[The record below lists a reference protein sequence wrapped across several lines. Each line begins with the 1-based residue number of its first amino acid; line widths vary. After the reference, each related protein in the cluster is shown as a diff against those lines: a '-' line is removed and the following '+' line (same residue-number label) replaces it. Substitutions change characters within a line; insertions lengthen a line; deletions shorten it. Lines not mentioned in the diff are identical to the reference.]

1 MSDRA
6 RRILL
11 LLAVAT
17 ALADS
22 SVVTLALPDILRQFD
37 VQIGEVARV
46 LTSYNAILAVGAVPA
61 AYIARRQPRAVA
73 AVGITVFGVASAV
86 CGLSGS
92 FDLLL
97 GARCIQAVG
106 GALLICAALELLSW
120 RDGDAAAARSWAAA
134 GVAGAAVGPAV
145 GGALTQLA
153 GWEWIFLLQA
163 PVAFAALFALVGDK
177 LPAPARTRGP
187 AGRPHLP
194 ALSALTLLSAALTAA
209 LFLLVLLLVE
219 GWRIE
224 PLAAAVIVS
233 VMPVAAFAAPRIGL
247 RGPVAQA
254 AVGSLLVAGG
264 LLALG
269 LLPGSSPW
277 WTVPPQV
284 LIGLGLGLAVTALT
298 HAALAGRSP
307 QAIHGGWTIAARHTG
322 VVLGLI
328 VLVPIFQADLD
339 HERNQALQ
347 AGTAIVLDAD
357 LPPTLKIGV
366 ARDVVRVV
374 DQADR
379 QIPDINRAFANRK
392 MTPALEAVRSGLL
405 DELDRAATHAFSR
418 SFLAAAALALAS
430 LVVVL
435 VGRREIEL

>member
-1 MSDRA
+1 VSDRA
-6 RRILL
+6 RRSLL

-22 SVVTLALPDILRQFD
+22 SVVTLALPDILRHFN

-46 LTSYNAILAVGAVPA
+46 LTSYNAILALGAIPA
-61 AYIARRQPRAVA
+61 AYLAARRRPQLVA
-73 AVGITVFGVASAV
+73 AIGITVFGVASAV
-86 CGLSGS
+86 CGLAGN

-97 GARCIQAVG
+97 GARCVQAVG
-106 GALLICAALELLSW
+106 GALLICSALELLSL
-120 RDGDAAAARSWAAA
+120 REGEAVAARSWAAA

-163 PVAFAALFALVGDK
+163 PIAFLALLALDGPPHY
-177 LPAPARTRGP
+177 PAFRTA

-233 VMPVAAFAAPRIGL
+233 VMPLAAFAAPRIGL
-247 RGPVAQA
+247 RGAVAEA
-254 AVGSLLVAGG
+254 GVGSLLVAGG

-269 LLPGSSPW
+269 LLPGASPW

-298 HAALAGRSP
+298 HAALQGRSP
-307 QAIHGGWTIAARHTG
+307 QAIHGGWTIAARHLG

-339 HERNQALQ
+339 HERDQALQ
-347 AGTAIVLDAD
+347 AGTAIVLDAN

-379 QIPDINRAFANRK
+379 RIPDINRAFATRK

-418 SFLAAAALALAS
+418 SFLAAAGLALLS

>member
-46 LTSYNAILAVGAVPA
+46 LTSYNAILALGAVPA

-73 AVGITVFGVASAV
+73 AVGIAVFGVASAV

-177 LPAPARTRGP
+177 LPAPVRTRGP
-187 AGRPHLP
+187 AGHPHLP

-233 VMPVAAFAAPRIGL
+233 VMPVAAFAAPRH
-247 RGPVAQA
+247 R
-254 AVGSLLVAGG
+254 
-264 LLALG
+264 
-269 LLPGSSPW
+269 
-277 WTVPPQV
+277 PPR
-284 LIGLGLGLAVTALT
+284 
-298 HAALAGRSP
+298 AGRARRRSDRCSSR
-307 QAIHGGWTIAARHTG
+307 AACS
-322 VVLGLI
+322 
-328 VLVPIFQADLD
+328 
-339 HERNQALQ
+339 
-347 AGTAIVLDAD
+347 
-357 LPPTLKIGV
+357 
-366 ARDVVRVV
+366 
-374 DQADR
+374 
-379 QIPDINRAFANRK
+379 
-392 MTPALEAVRSGLL
+392 RSGSC
-405 DELDRAATHAFSR
+405 RAPR
-418 SFLAAAALALAS
+418 RG
-430 LVVVL
+430 
-435 VGRREIEL
+435 GRCPRRC

>member
-1 MSDRA
+1 VSDRA

-11 LLAVAT
+11 LVAVAT

-22 SVVTLALPDILRQFD
+22 SVVTLALPDILRHFD
-37 VQIGEVARV
+37 TEIGEVSRV
-46 LTSYNAILAVGAVPA
+46 LTSYNAILALGAIPA
-61 AYIARRQPRAVA
+61 AYLAQRRPQPVAVT
-73 AVGITVFGVASAV
+73 GIVVFGVASAV
-86 CGLSGS
+86 CGLAGN
-92 FDLLL
+92 FNLLL

-106 GALLICAALELLSW
+106 GALLNTAALELLSIT
-120 RDGDAAAARSWAAA
+120 DGEAPAARSWAAA

-163 PVAFAALFALVGDK
+163 PIALAALLAIFGRTVS
-177 LPAPARTRGP
+177 PAFRTRGFV
-187 AGRPHLP
+187 RNPHLP
-194 ALSALTLLSAALTAA
+194 ALGALTLLSAALTAA

-224 PLAAAVIVS
+224 PLEAAAIVS
-233 VMPVAAFAAPRIGL
+233 AMPVAAFAAPRVGV
-247 RGPVAQA
+247 RGAVPEA
-254 AVGSLLVAGG
+254 AIGSLLVAGG

-269 LLPGSSPW
+269 LLPGASPW
-277 WTVPPQV
+277 WTLPPQV

-307 QAIHGGWTIAARHTG
+307 QAIHGGWTIAARHAG

-339 HERNQALQ
+339 KERDQALQ
-347 AGTAIVLDAD
+347 AGTAIVLDAPI
-357 LPPTLKIGV
+357 PPTEKIGV

-374 DQADR
+374 DAADR
-379 QIPDINRAFANRK
+379 RIPDISSAFTHRK
-392 MTPALEAVRSGLL
+392 MTPALEAVRTGLL

-418 SFLAAAALALAS
+418 SFLAGGALALAAL
-430 LVVVL
+430 LVVL
-435 VGRREIEL
+435 LGRREIEL

>member
-1 MSDRA
+1 
-6 RRILL
+6 
-11 LLAVAT
+11 VAT

-22 SVVTLALPDILRQFD
+22 SVVTLALPDILRRFD
-37 VQIGEVARV
+37 TEIGEVSRV
-46 LTSYNAILAVGAVPA
+46 LTSYNAILALGAIPA
-61 AYIARRQPRAVA
+61 AYLARRRPQPVAVT
-73 AVGITVFGVASAV
+73 GIVVFGVASAV
-86 CGLSGS
+86 CGLAGN
-92 FDLLL
+92 FNLLL

-106 GALLICAALELLSW
+106 GALLICAALELLSIT
-120 RDGDAAAARSWAAA
+120 DGDASAARSWATA

-163 PVAFAALFALVGDK
+163 PIAFAALLAIFGRTVY
-177 LPAPARTRGP
+177 PAFRTSDRP
-187 AGRPHLP
+187 RHPHLP
-194 ALSALTLLSAALTAA
+194 ALGALTLLSAALTAA

-224 PLAAAVIVS
+224 PLEAAVIVS
-233 VMPVAAFAAPRIGL
+233 AMPVAAFAAPRVGV
-247 RGPVAQA
+247 RGAVPEA

-269 LLPGSSPW
+269 LLPGASPW
-277 WTVPPQV
+277 WTLPPQV

-339 HERNQALQ
+339 HERDQALQ
-347 AGTAIVLDAD
+347 AGTAIVLDAQI
-357 LPPTLKIGV
+357 PPAEKIGV

-379 QIPDINRAFANRK
+379 RIPDINQAFTGRK

-418 SFLAAAALALAS
+418 SFLAGGALALS
-430 LVVVL
+430 SLLVVL
-435 VGRREIEL
+435 LGRREIEL

>member
-1 MSDRA
+1 
-6 RRILL
+6 
-11 LLAVAT
+11 
-17 ALADS
+17 
-22 SVVTLALPDILRQFD
+22 
-37 VQIGEVARV
+37 
-46 LTSYNAILAVGAVPA
+46 
-61 AYIARRQPRAVA
+61 
-73 AVGITVFGVASAV
+73 
-86 CGLSGS
+86 
-92 FDLLL
+92 
-97 GARCIQAVG
+97 
-106 GALLICAALELLSW
+106 
-120 RDGDAAAARSWAAA
+120 
-134 GVAGAAVGPAV
+134 VAGAAVGPAV

-163 PVAFAALFALVGDK
+163 PVAFAALFALLGDK
-177 LPAPARTRGP
+177 AYPPFQTRTRGP
-187 AGRPHLP
+187 AGHPHLP

-247 RGPVAQA
+247 RGPVAEA

-269 LLPGSSPW
+269 LLPGASAW

-357 LPPTLKIGV
+357 LPPAQKIGV

-379 QIPDINRAFANRK
+379 RIPDINQAFTGRT

-418 SFLAAAALALAS
+418 SFLAGGALALGAL
-430 LVVVL
+430 LVVL
-435 VGRREIEL
+435 LGRREIEL

>member
-1 MSDRA
+1 VSDRV

-22 SVVTLALPDILRQFD
+22 SVVTLALPDILRQFN
-37 VQIGEVARV
+37 VEIGEVARV
-46 LTSYNAILAVGAVPA
+46 LTSYNAILALGAVPA
-61 AYIARRQPRAVA
+61 AYIARRQPRTVA
-73 AVGITVFGVASAV
+73 AIGIAVFGIASAV
-86 CGLSGS
+86 CGLAGN

-97 GARCIQAVG
+97 GARCVQAVG
-106 GALLICAALELLSW
+106 GALLVCAALELLSW
-120 RDGDAAAARSWAAA
+120 RDGDTAAARSWAAA
-134 GVAGAAVGPAV
+134 GVAGAAIGPAV

-163 PVAFAALFALVGDK
+163 PVAFAALLALLGPQVV
-177 LPAPARTRGP
+177 PERIRAR
-187 AGRPHLP
+187 AGHPHLP

-219 GWRIE
+219 GWRLE

-233 VMPVAAFAAPRIGL
+233 VMPVAAFAAPRLGL
-247 RGPVAQA
+247 RGPVPQA
-254 AVGSLLVAGG
+254 GVGSLLVAGG
-264 LLALG
+264 LLALA
-269 LLPGSSPW
+269 LLPGASPW

-307 QAIHGGWTIAARHTG
+307 QAIHGGWTIAARHLG
-322 VVLGLI
+322 VVLGLV

-347 AGTAIVLDAD
+347 AGTAIVLDAN
-357 LPPTLKIGV
+357 LSPSQKIGV
-366 ARDVVRVV
+366 ARDVVAVV
-374 DQADR
+374 DAADR
-379 QIPDINRAFANRK
+379 RIPDINRAFANRK
-392 MTPALEAVRSGLL
+392 MSPELEAVRNGLL

-418 SFLAAAALALAS
+418 SFLAAAGLALLS
-430 LVVVL
+430 LIVVL

>member
-1 MSDRA
+1 VSDRV

-22 SVVTLALPDILRQFD
+22 SVVTLALPDILRQFN

-46 LTSYNAILAVGAVPA
+46 LTSYNAILALGAIPA
-61 AYIARRQPRAVA
+61 AYLARRRPRRVLTT
-73 AVGITVFGVASAV
+73 GIVVFGLASAV
-86 CGLSGS
+86 CGLAGN

-106 GALLICAALELLSW
+106 GALLITAALELLSIT
-120 RDGDAAAARSWAAA
+120 DGEAPAARSWAAA
-134 GVAGAAVGPAV
+134 GVAGAAIGPAV

-163 PVAFAALFALVGDK
+163 PVALAALFALRGRTVH
-177 LPAPARTRGP
+177 PAFRPRGFARH
-187 AGRPHLP
+187 PHLP

-219 GWRIE
+219 GWRLE

-233 VMPVAAFAAPRIGL
+233 VMPAAAFAAPRLGL
-247 RGPVAQA
+247 RGPVAEA
-254 AVGSLLVAGG
+254 GVGSLLVAGG

-269 LLPGSSPW
+269 LLPGASPW
-277 WTVPPQV
+277 WTVPPQI

-307 QAIHGGWTIAARHTG
+307 QAIHGGWTIAARHLG

-347 AGTAIVLDAD
+347 AGTAIVLDANVS
-357 LPPTLKIGV
+357 PSVKIGV
-366 ARDVVRVV
+366 ARDVVAVV
-374 DQADR
+374 DAADR
-379 QIPDINRAFANRK
+379 RIPDINKAFAHRK
-392 MTPALEAVRSGLL
+392 MTPALEAVRNGLL

-418 SFLAAAALALAS
+418 SFLAAAALALLS
-430 LVVVL
+430 LIVVL

>member
-1 MSDRA
+1 V
-6 RRILL
+6 LL

-22 SVVTLALPDILRQFD
+22 SVVTLALPDILRRFD
-37 VQIGEVARV
+37 VEIGEVARV
-46 LTSYNAILAVGAVPA
+46 LTSYNAILALGAIPA
-61 AYIARRQPRAVA
+61 AYLAQRRPQQVLTG
-73 AVGITVFGVASAV
+73 GIVVFGVASAV
-86 CGLSGS
+86 CGLAGN

-106 GALLICAALELLSW
+106 GALLITAALELLTIT
-120 RDGDAAAARSWAAA
+120 DGEALAARSWAAA

-163 PVAFAALFALVGDK
+163 PIAFAALLALRGRHVD
-177 LPAPARTRGP
+177 PAFRTRGLV
-187 AGRPHLP
+187 RHPHLP

-224 PLAAAVIVS
+224 PLEAAVIVS
-233 VMPVAAFAAPRIGL
+233 VMPVAAFAAPRL
-247 RGPVAQA
+247 RVRGPVAEA

-264 LLALG
+264 LFALG
-269 LLPGSSPW
+269 LLPGASPW

-284 LIGLGLGLAVTALT
+284 LIGLGLGLGLTALT
-298 HAALAGRSP
+298 HAALQGRSP
-307 QAIHGGWTIAARHTG
+307 QAIHGGWTIAARHLG
-322 VVLGLI
+322 VVLGLV

-339 HERNQALQ
+339 HERDQALQ
-347 AGTAIVLDAD
+347 AGTAIVLDAN
-357 LPPTLKIGV
+357 LPPTAKIGV

-374 DQADR
+374 DAADR
-379 QIPDINRAFANRK
+379 RIPDINTAFVGK
-392 MTPALEAVRSGLL
+392 TMTPALRAVRDGLL

-418 SFLAAAALALAS
+418 SFLAAGGPALLS
-430 LVVVL
+430 VVVVL

>member
-1 MSDRA
+1 VSDRA
-6 RRILL
+6 RRVLL

-22 SVVTLALPDILRQFD
+22 SVVTLALPDILRRFD
-37 VQIGEVARV
+37 VEIGEVARV
-46 LTSYNAILAVGAVPA
+46 LTSYNAILALGAIPA
-61 AYIARRQPRAVA
+61 AYLAQRRPQRVLTT
-73 AVGITVFGVASAV
+73 GIVVFGVASAV
-86 CGLSGS
+86 CGLAGN

-106 GALLICAALELLSW
+106 GALLITAALELLTIT
-120 RDGDAAAARSWAAA
+120 DGEAPAARSWAAA

-163 PVAFAALFALVGDK
+163 PIAFAALLALRGRHVD
-177 LPAPARTRGP
+177 PAFRTRGFV
-187 AGRPHLP
+187 RHPHLP

-219 GWRIE
+219 GWRLE
-224 PLAAAVIVS
+224 PLQAAVIVS
-233 VMPVAAFAAPRIGL
+233 VMPVAAFAAPRLGV
-247 RGPVAQA
+247 RGPVAEA
-254 AVGSLLVAGG
+254 GVGSLLVAGG

-269 LLPGSSPW
+269 LLPGASPW

-298 HAALAGRSP
+298 HAALQGRSP
-307 QAIHGGWTIAARHTG
+307 QAIHGGWTIAARHLG

-339 HERNQALQ
+339 HERDQALQ
-347 AGTAIVLDAD
+347 AGTAIVLDAN
-357 LPPTLKIGV
+357 LPATAKIGV

-374 DQADR
+374 DAADR
-379 QIPDINRAFANRK
+379 RIPDINAAFAGRT
-392 MTPALEAVRSGLL
+392 MTPALEAVRNGLL

-418 SFLAAAALALAS
+418 SFLVAGGLALLS
-430 LVVVL
+430 LIVVL